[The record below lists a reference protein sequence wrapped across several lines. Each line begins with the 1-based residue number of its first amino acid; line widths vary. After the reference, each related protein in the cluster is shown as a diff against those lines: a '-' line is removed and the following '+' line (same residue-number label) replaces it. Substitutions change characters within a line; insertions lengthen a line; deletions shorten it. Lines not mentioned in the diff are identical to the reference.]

1 MSGGVDRDRRRFLSA
16 AALTVAV
23 AHGSLVRPLPDA
35 HATFVIEP
43 ESRSACVI
51 VCVEVQPVV
60 APGAS
65 GPEPQGEIVPCLSSV
80 IVNGPARVVL
90 PVFTILYV
98 YVISCPAL
106 LYELVDGQA
115 VMLAARGRKLRRSVR
130 PPSTNGRRPNRATCR
145 GPTICSQA
153 LRAAAKCKASARR
166 AGR

>member
-1 MSGGVDRDRRRFLSA
+1 
-16 AALTVAV
+16 
-23 AHGSLVRPLPDA
+23 
-35 HATFVIEP
+35 EP

-115 VMLAARGRKLRRSVR
+115 TPDVPMLQAA
-130 PPSTNGRRPNRATCR
+130 NFATE
-145 GPTICSQA
+145 SA
-153 LRAAAKCKASARR
+153 LVCVPVTVCVAWFVVSPAP
-166 AGR
+166 